1 MGNIIAVVLAVAVV
15 FTGALVGGRMY
26 DVRLTEAATTALESK
41 QKTDAIEN
49 ARITARFKAS
59 LKD

>member
-1 MGNIIAVVLAVAVV
+1 MELNQAMKIVLELAQQNVITDPDSAEEYQQQ
-15 FTGALVGGRMY
+15 A
-26 DVRLTEAATTALESK
+26 
-41 QKTDAIEN
+41 DAIEN